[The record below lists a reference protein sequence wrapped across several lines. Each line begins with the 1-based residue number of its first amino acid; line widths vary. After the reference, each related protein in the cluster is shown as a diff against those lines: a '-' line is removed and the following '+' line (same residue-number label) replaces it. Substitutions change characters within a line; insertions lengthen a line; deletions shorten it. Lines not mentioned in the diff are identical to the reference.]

1 MKPIGPMKNSILL
14 FTGALSFCLSGSGFA
29 SQLVDNLK
37 AGKDQTVVVYG
48 TSLTAG
54 GEWTKALKAWLETVN
69 PKAKVTFVNSG
80 QSGKNSIVGLQ
91 KLDEVVIAK
100 KPDTVLIEF
109 AVNDAGRKEGMPVA
123 VTQEQCGK
131 NLGEMIDRIKK
142 ALPETEIILQTM
154 NPSWDAPNG
163 NRSGSIRP
171 ELASYYEVYR
181 KVAAERGLKLIDHN
195 KNWLK
200 IRSENEEQFKVYVAD
215 GVHPTKDASVKV
227 TFPEVKKALE

>member
-1 MKPIGPMKNSILL
+1 MKPNLSIL
-14 FTGALSFCLSGSGFA
+14 GALLLIAPGLGSA

-54 GEWTKALKAWLETVN
+54 GEWTKALKSWLETVN

-80 QSGKNSIVGLQ
+80 QSGKNSIVGLE
-91 KLDEVVIAK
+91 KLDAVVIAK

-109 AVNDAGRKEGMPVA
+109 AVNDAGRREGKPVA
-123 VTQEQCGK
+123 VTQEQSGK
-131 NLGEMIDRIKK
+131 NLNEMIDRIRK
-142 ALPETEIILQTM
+142 ALPGTEIIIQTM
-154 NPSWDAPNG
+154 NPAWDAPNG

-195 KNWLK
+195 KNWEK
-200 IRSENEEQFKVYVAD
+200 IRSENEEQFNTYVAD

-227 TFPEVKKALE
+227 TFPEVKKALEE

>member
-1 MKPIGPMKNSILL
+1 MKPTLSFL
-14 FTGALSFCLSGSGFA
+14 GALLLCAPGLSSA
-29 SQLVDNLK
+29 SQLIDNLK

-54 GEWTKALKAWLETVN
+54 GEWTKALKSWLETVN
-69 PKAKVTFVNSG
+69 PAAKVNFVNSG
-80 QSGKNSIVGLQ
+80 QSGKNSIVGLE
-91 KLDEVVIAK
+91 KLDAVVIAK

-109 AVNDAGRKEGMPVA
+109 AVNDAGRREGKPVA
-123 VTQEQCGK
+123 VTQEQSGK

-142 ALPETEIILQTM
+142 ALPGTEIIIQTM
-154 NPSWDAPNG
+154 NPAWDAPNG

-195 KNWLK
+195 KNWEK
-200 IRSENEEQFKVYVAD
+200 IRSENEEQFKAYVAD

-227 TFPEVKKALE
+227 TFPEVKKALEQ

>member
-1 MKPIGPMKNSILL
+1 MKSILS
-14 FTGALSFCLSGSGFA
+14 FIGAVLLCAPGLSSA

-69 PKAKVTFVNSG
+69 PAAKVTFVNSG
-80 QSGKNSIVGLQ
+80 QSGKNSIVGLE

-100 KPDTVLIEF
+100 KPDTVFIEF
-109 AVNDAGRKEGMPVA
+109 AVNDAGRREGKPVG
-123 VTQEQCGK
+123 VTQEQSGK
-131 NLGEMIDRIKK
+131 NLGEMIDRIRK
-142 ALPETEIILQTM
+142 ALPGTEILIQTM
-154 NPSWDAPNG
+154 NPAWDAPNG

-181 KVAAERGLKLIDHN
+181 KVAAERGLQLIDHN
-195 KNWLK
+195 KNWEK
-200 IRSENEEQFKVYVAD
+200 IRSESEEQFKAYVAD
-215 GVHPTKDASVKV
+215 GVHPTKEASVKV
-227 TFPEVKKALE
+227 TFPEVKKVLEK